1 MMLSFVESIVVVA
14 SIFLLG
20 LIGGLILDLLEY
32 AAEKREEKKSS
43 KSREKR

>member
-20 LIGGLILDLLEY
+20 IIGGLILDLLEY
-32 AAEKREEKKSS
+32 AAEKR
-43 KSREKR
+43 REKDSQKRRDQS